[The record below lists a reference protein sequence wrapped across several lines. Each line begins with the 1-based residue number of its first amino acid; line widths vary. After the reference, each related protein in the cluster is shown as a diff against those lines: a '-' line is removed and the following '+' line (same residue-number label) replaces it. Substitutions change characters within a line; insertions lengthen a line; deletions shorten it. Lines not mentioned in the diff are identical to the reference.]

1 MFIQKMDIVNYTY
14 IFQDNSWYERY
25 YQEIR
30 QENYQDI
37 RKFKILNQDTRST
50 KLSMIQEYTSV
61 MLNN

>member
-1 MFIQKMDIVNYTY
+1 MDIVNYTY
-14 IFQDNSWYERY
+14 IFQDNSWYERH

-37 RKFKILNQDTRST
+37 RKFKILIQDTRST